1 MRNNS
6 LSHSALLASS
16 PDKIL
21 QHCLRTGAR
30 WSWGGFEICEL
41 SWSWMWTTTW
51 LELTWVLR
59 MSWKHVE
66 GCHSDVRWFAITTT
80 NNEPI
85 QKKVL
90 LVVFVV
96 VVNFNVVDF
105 FHHLCFGS
113 HVCGAC
119 VFQNVTKTKTNN
131 NPKQKRT
138 KTPQNHFKTVSI
150 CSYGMETSSAM
161 STVLATTLCCVLC
174 RRR

>member
-1 MRNNS
+1 MSLSQQTPSKMRNNS

-21 QHCLRTGAR
+21 QHCLGTGVR
-30 WSWGGFEICEL
+30 WSWGGFEICDL
-41 SWSWMWTTTW
+41 RLSWMWTTRW
-51 LELTWVLR
+51 HEFGWVENMLKELW
-59 MSWKHVE
+59 
-66 GCHSDVRWFAITTT
+66 CHSDVRWFAITTT

-138 KTPQNHFKTVSI
+138 KTPQNPFETVSI
-150 CSYGMETSSAM
+150 CSYGVET
-161 STVLATTLCCVLC
+161 
-174 RRR
+174 